1 MVRDEIEQGFFK
13 SFRVLFVEDEKDVLE
28 AFGSFLRRRFQEV
41 YLAKDGNEGVELFK
55 QHAPDLVITDVVMPE
70 LDGLAMSAMIREVN
84 PSAPIVILTA
94 HDDSNLLVEAIS
106 VGIDGYVLK
115 PVNEKI
121 FLKTIKRALSG
132 VRYTRAKKDIQEKD
146 TLISIVADNSPV
158 GICLV
163 SKNEII
169 YANKAIELITGY
181 SKGELFRG
189 SLSQMVQ
196 GNSCELFEGI
206 DASVGCA
213 GCSAKRCLD
222 IRIKT
227 KTGKIRYVDI
237 SVNSVEFQGRFVA
250 VINMIDV
257 TDKKWFKEE
266 LEHSRAKLEELNH
279 ELKSNMQIIQQKNR
293 LLEEQLY
300 VDKLTSLPNRTR
312 LLEDLKLASSPF
324 LILLNIDSFKE
335 VNDFYGTEVG
345 DFVLKEIAKRL
356 LSYNVHNRFKLYKL
370 QADEYALLDPK
381 CPSSENLES
390 LGARI
395 HDEVDSHLIFLKEQ
409 EIHIQISAGMCFGDS
424 DSVLTRADIALK
436 LAKKRN
442 KPYLIYNDTM
452 KVMKEYEE
460 NFRWIR
466 MLKNALDDNRVICY
480 FQPVFNNKTCK
491 IYKFECLARLIGED
505 GKVYPP
511 FFIDISKKARLY
523 HRVTRAIVTDA
534 CKKFRDL
541 DYEFSINVSI
551 DDILNPDTVE
561 YIISEVQKYGVA
573 DRIFFEIL
581 ESEGIDN
588 YEVVDEFINRMR
600 RLGCSVA
607 IDDFGSGYS
616 NFAHILRLN
625 VDVIK
630 IDASIIKN
638 SDSDRNSQI
647 IAETIVEFSKRLG
660 IKTIAEFVH
669 SKEVLEMVKSFG
681 VDYSQ
686 GYYIG
691 EPLRELVTQPPEYV
705 LDKQPVWK
713 WRGGGGRLNPKLAR
727 CSSDS

>member
-1 MVRDEIEQGFFK
+1 MIKNGTEQDFFK
-13 SFRVLFVEDEKDVLE
+13 SFRVLLVEDELEVLE
-28 AFGSFLRRRFQEV
+28 IFATFLRRRFQEV
-41 YLAKDGNEGVELFK
+41 YLAKNGKEGLEAFK
-55 QHAPDLVITDVVMPE
+55 QHSPDFVMTDVVMPE
-70 LDGLAMSAMIREVN
+70 LDGLAMSKKIKELN
-84 PSAPIVILTA
+84 PNTPIIIITA
-94 HDDSNLLVEAIS
+94 HDDSDLLAKAIQI
-106 VGIDGYVLK
+106 GIDGYILK
-115 PVNEKI
+115 PVNDRT
-121 FLKTIKRALSG
+121 LVKTIKRALSG
-132 VRYTRAKKDIQEKD
+132 IHYTRAQKDIQEKD
-146 TLISIVADNSPV
+146 TLINIVADNSPV
-158 GICLV
+158 GICLL
-163 SKNEII
+163 SENEII
-169 YANKAIELITGY
+169 YANKSLESIIGY
-181 SKGELFRG
+181 SKSELLAG
-189 SLSQMVQ
+189 SLLKIVQ
-196 GNSCELFEGI
+196 GACSEIFEEIGSSLECI
-206 DASVGCA
+206 GCTT
-213 GCSAKRCLD
+213 RRYLET
-222 IRIKT
+222 RVKT
-227 KTGKIRYVDI
+227 KAGKVRYVDI

-250 VINMIDV
+250 VVNMIDV

-266 LEHSRAKLEELNH
+266 LEHSRAKLEELNR
-279 ELKSNMQIIQQKNR
+279 ELKHNMQVIQQKNR

-356 LSYNVHNRFKLYKL
+356 LNYNVQSRFKLYKL

-381 CPSSENLES
+381 CPSSEDLES
-390 LGARI
+390 LSARI
-395 HDEVDSHLIFLKEQ
+395 HREVDSHLIFLKEQ
-409 EIHIQISAGMCFGDS
+409 EIHIQISAGMCYGDS

-466 MLKNALDDNRVICY
+466 MLKNALNEHRIVCY
-480 FQPVFNNKTCK
+480 FQPVFDNQTRK

-523 HRVTRAIVTDA
+523 HRITRAIVADA
-534 CKKFRDL
+534 CRTFKDL
-541 DYEFSINVSI
+541 DCEFSINVSI
-551 DDILNPDTVE
+551 DDILNSDTVE
-561 YIISEVQKYGVA
+561 YITSEVQRHGVA
-573 DRIFFEIL
+573 NRIFFEIL

-588 YEVVDEFINRMR
+588 YEIVDDFIQRMK
-600 RLGCSVA
+600 RLGCSIA

-647 IAETIVEFSKRLG
+647 IAQTIVEFSKRLG
-660 IKTIAEFVH
+660 IKTVAEFVH
-669 SKEVLEMVKSFG
+669 SKEVFEMIKGFG

-686 GYYIG
+686 GYYIS
-691 EPLRELVTQPPEYV
+691 EPSRKLVMQAPDYV
-705 LDKQPVWK
+705 QMNNVGI
-713 WRGGGGRLNPKLAR
+713 GGGGGSYPLVSL
-727 CSSDS
+727 